1 MSTLRIVEGDWI
13 EFEGAQIARLMP
25 NLSVSLIAR
34 LTETFDAIDEDAGYI
49 AQLEDRIAELEQLKQ
64 RLKGIAR

>member
-1 MSTLRIVEGDWI
+1 MSTLRIVKGDWI
-13 EFEGAQIARLMP
+13 EFEGARIARLMP
-25 NLSVSLIAR
+25 NFSVSLIAR